1 MVKINE
7 YGLMDNY
14 PKEGSTFWFI
24 DKLSIAVKNL
34 GRFLYYN
41 ANDGAFDDLDEA
53 ETEALNI
60 MRGEFYIN
68 IED

>member
-1 MVKINE
+1 MEKINE

-14 PKEGSTFWFI
+14 PKEDSPFWFM

-68 IED
+68 EE